1 MTLYSTV
8 IKKITRTRA
17 LNATYECGSISN
29 QPDLFLTD
37 RHSHNKIYVQYL
49 SIIGTLVDN
58 LLRLQ
63 AWPVSQI
70 IFW

>member
-1 MTLYSTV
+1 MPYVNLLQV
-8 IKKITRTRA
+8 KFQKLA
-17 LNATYECGSISN
+17 FVGDPE
-29 QPDLFLTD
+29 D
-37 RHSHNKIYVQYL
+37 RFSGDEAHKIYVQYL

-70 IFW
+70 IFWWKLESES